1 MRFHSNQ
8 ERDEALDKARAI
20 CERVETP
27 GTHCTLGPLMG
38 FPAME
43 KTPKT
48 DALVSLYQDASEALG
63 MGRPG
68 TASTAGC
75 SDSAFTTSMGIPTL
89 CAVGVLGE
97 GQHSPNEHALEESL
111 LTRPASGS
119 PPPSCPCPTTFERR
133 PSHASRLFPGPKLS
147 GWLPR

>member
-1 MRFHSNQ
+1 
-8 ERDEALDKARAI
+8 
-20 CERVETP
+20 
-27 GTHCTLGPLMG
+27 MG

-48 DALVSLYQDASEALG
+48 DALVALYQDASEALG

-97 GQHSPNEHALEESL
+97 GQHSPHEHALEGSL
-111 LTRPASGS
+111 LTQAK
-119 PPPSCPCPTTFERR
+119 
-133 PSHASRLFPGPKLS
+133 RLTAAILS
-147 GWLPR
+147 MPDDF